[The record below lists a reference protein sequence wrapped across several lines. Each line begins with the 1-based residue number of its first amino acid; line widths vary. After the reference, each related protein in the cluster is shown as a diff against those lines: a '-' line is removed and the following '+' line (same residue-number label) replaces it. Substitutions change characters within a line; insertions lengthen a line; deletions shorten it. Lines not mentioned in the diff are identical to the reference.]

1 MANET
6 NQLTFGN
13 VTYNLEDH
21 RISSIVDAIYPVG
34 SIYMSVNSADP
45 STLFGGTWERIQDTF
60 LLAAGESYA
69 AGDTGGEAE
78 HTLTEQELPQ
88 FTRKMVFRR
97 FYTANF
103 ANNYAPVVSTGSEGI
118 SIGGVGTDVLGSNG
132 LSGPVTQQAINWVN
146 NESAS
151 AESKRTEGAE
161 RVTINFG
168 GGQAHSIMPPYL
180 AVYMWQRT
188 A

>member
-45 STLFGGTWERIQDTF
+45 STLFGGTWQQIQDTF
-60 LLAAGESYA
+60 LLAAGQNYT
-69 AGDTGGEAE
+69 AGDTGGESS
-78 HTLTEQELPQ
+78 HTITEEELPVINLSMTLRN
-88 FTRKMVFRR
+88 FHNTSNNSSVGVMVG
-97 FYTANF
+97 TGT
-103 ANNYAPVVSTGSEGI
+103 TGS
-118 SIGGVGTDVLGSNG
+118 VNSNYDIKA
-132 LSGPVTQQAINWVN
+132 SG
-146 NESAS
+146 ESAS
-151 AESKRTEGAE
+151 GLNRINTSG
-161 RVTINFG
+161 VTASDTCTRYTHSFG
-168 GGQAHSIMPPYL
+168 GGNAMNNLPPYL